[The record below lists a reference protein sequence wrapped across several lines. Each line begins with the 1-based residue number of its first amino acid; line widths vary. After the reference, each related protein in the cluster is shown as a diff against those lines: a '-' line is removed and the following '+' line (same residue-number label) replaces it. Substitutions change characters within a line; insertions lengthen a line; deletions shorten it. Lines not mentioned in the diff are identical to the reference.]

1 MMSGHGAN
9 PIFFN
14 KKSKDWTSITL
25 AKPPPPLRLSH
36 FCLTPAPLPPQSGR
50 RMCIIPININIVFH
64 KIELAE
70 KWKF

>member
-25 AKPPPPLRLSH
+25 AKPPHSYVYLI
-36 FCLTPAPLPPQSGR
+36 FALPPPHYRLKVDVVCVSS
-50 RMCIIPININIVFH
+50 
-64 KIELAE
+64 LLT
-70 KWKF
+70 